1 MKKQR
6 EIGKEGTDKC
16 DNEEGKLLDVD
27 KKEIKKI
34 NKGGKKRIGHRENLM
49 ESRDKRDSVDEG

>member
-6 EIGKEGTDKC
+6 EIGKKRTC

-34 NKGGKKRIGHRENLM
+34 NKGGKKRIGHREDLM
-49 ESRDKRDSVDEG
+49 ESRDKRDSVDER

>member
-6 EIGKEGTDKC
+6 EIDKERTC
-16 DNEEGKLLDVD
+16 DNEEGKLLDID

-34 NKGGKKRIGHRENLM
+34 NKGGKKRIGHKEDLM

>member
-6 EIGKEGTDKC
+6 EIGKERTC

-27 KKEIKKI
+27 KKEIKK
-34 NKGGKKRIGHRENLM
+34 REEIKEGRK
-49 ESRDKRDSVDEG
+49 ESGTEKI

>member
-6 EIGKEGTDKC
+6 EIGKERTC
-16 DNEEGKLLDVD
+16 ENEEGKLLDVD

-34 NKGGKKRIGHRENLM
+34 NKGGKKRIGHREDLM